1 MGECCTE
8 TGEVRSHS
16 LTGHSKQKRAPEAVA
31 AAAVAG
37 RDYSQVL
44 ISFSAYCRATLLCS
58 SSSNT
63 SGGGSHLHA
72 AEGYFIYADC
82 NAVNDKAVQRIAE
95 LFQNDPLSIQ

>member
-1 MGECCTE
+1 MRARGSVAQKL
-8 TGEVRSHS
+8 GKSGR
-16 LTGHSKQKRAPEAVA
+16 SKQKRALEAV

-44 ISFSAYCRATLLCS
+44 ISFSAYCRTALLCS
-58 SSSNT
+58 SSSNI

-95 LFQNDPLSIQ
+95 LF